1 MRISRFG
8 LALDAPSG
16 WAARIRRH
24 RPAVGP
30 ATTAHDLSP
39 SDARPLGVHR
49 TTDDATGG
57 RPELR
62 VHPVLH
68 AADFA
73 LPEKRGDFGSG
84 AVETMRSD
92 QAFIALVEYHRDS
105 ARTALFAAHSGMPRQ
120 MGTDDFSPR
129 QLQRTIRGQ
138 GGTQVFFVEAGRAFC
153 LYVVLGSMANR
164 HQVVPRVNVALS
176 AIEIESPLPPESV
189 DVV

>member
-1 MRISRFG
+1 MRIDRFG

-16 WAARIRRH
+16 WDARIRRH
-24 RPAVGP
+24 RPAAAPVS
-30 ATTAHDLSP
+30 AAHDLSP
-39 SDARPLGVHR
+39 SDARILGVR
-49 TTDDATGG
+49 RPVDAASVG
-57 RPELR
+57 R

-73 LPEKRGDFGSG
+73 LPEERGDFGSG
-84 AVETMRSD
+84 AVESMRSD
-92 QAFIALVEYHRDS
+92 HAFIALVEYHRDS
-105 ARTALFAAHSGMPRQ
+105 AATALFSAQSGMPRQ
-120 MGTDDFSPR
+120 MGADDFSPR

-176 AIEIESPLPPESV
+176 AIEIVPR
-189 DVV
+189 DVVEVV